1 MPEVA
6 IAPVD
11 EAMPESSASRA
22 YHILERLI
30 VTLDLAPASITTEG
44 ALIERLGLGRTPV
57 REAIQ
62 RLAWEG
68 LILVRPRIGLEIAP
82 LDPADWPRVLEAR
95 RGAEIVL
102 ARSAARLMTR
112 AMEEHFQSA
121 AIRMHDAVLAK
132 NLAGFLEADKA
143 LDAALADVTD
153 NRFAARLA
161 APLQTHSRRFW
172 YRYQTPNGL
181 AESAAGHVAVIQA
194 ILSRNPHTAG
204 METGR
209 LMDLLT
215 RHAESIAA
223 MNA

>member
-1 MPEVA
+1 
-6 IAPVD
+6 
-11 EAMPESSASRA
+11 MPESSASRA
-22 YHILERLI
+22 YHTLERLI
-30 VTLDLAPASITTEG
+30 VTLELAPATITTEG
-44 ALIERLGLGRTPV
+44 ALIERLGFGRTPV

-95 RGAEIVL
+95 RGTEIVL

-112 AMEEHFQSA
+112 PMEERFQSA

-132 NLAGFLEADKA
+132 DLTGFLEADKA